1 MMLMSNAKLHMP
13 WNLTSDSNI
22 RMLPVHEQLF
32 AFAYAYLAAATVLGQ
47 RAVERAELK
56 DWPAGAVV
64 LMNAAHAVELFLK
77 ATLLRKNS
85 NFDVWAFSHDIHSLA
100 NEYERQ
106 FPEQN
111 LSWDIPFR
119 HSLPDDLNQDQ
130 KKYYR
135 EHTAQPSIQLRYPV
149 SRLGSSWLTLQ
160 AFEPHS
166 FQQELLR
173 MEKDF
178 DRIYHREV

>member
-1 MMLMSNAKLHMP
+1 MP

-22 RMLPVHEQLF
+22 RTLPVHEQLF
-32 AFAYAYLAAATVLGQ
+32 EFSYSYLTAAQVLCQ
-47 RAVERAELK
+47 RAVERAEIK

-77 ATLLRKNS
+77 ASLLRKDRE
-85 NFDVWAFSHDIHSLA
+85 FDVWVFGHDIHSLA

-106 FPEQN
+106 FPGPD

-119 HSLPDDLNQDQ
+119 HSVPDDITEDER
-130 KKYYR
+130 KHYR
-135 EHTAQPSIQLRYPV
+135 QHTAQPSIALRYPV

-166 FQQELLR
+166 FSQDLSRL
-173 MEKDF
+173 EKDF
-178 DRIYHREV
+178 DRIYQRDA

>member
-1 MMLMSNAKLHMP
+1 MP
-13 WNLTSDSNI
+13 WHLTSDSNI

-32 AFAYAYLAAATVLGQ
+32 AFAYSYLTAAQVLGQ
-47 RAVERAELK
+47 RAVERTEHK
-56 DWPAGAVV
+56 DWPGGAVV

-77 ATLLRKNS
+77 AALLRKNS
-85 NFDVWAFSHDIHSLA
+85 EFDIWAFSHDIHSLA

-106 FPEQN
+106 FPEPE

-119 HSLPDDLNQDQ
+119 HSLPADLTQDE

-135 EHTAQPSIQLRYPV
+135 QHTAQPSIQLRYPV
-149 SRLGSSWLTLQ
+149 SRLGTSWLTLQ

-166 FQQELLR
+166 FQQDLSRL
-173 MEKDF
+173 EKDF
-178 DRIYHREV
+178 DRIYQSEA